1 MRVTWGF
8 GWPNYAMLCHK
19 CLNKNE
25 HPVHTLSNS
34 LSPHHTHTRTR
45 ACMPHTAGFLALLD
59 EPESDLKLFALKRL
73 DEVNT
78 FSTLSC

>member
-1 MRVTWGF
+1 
-8 GWPNYAMLCHK
+8 
-19 CLNKNE
+19 
-25 HPVHTLSNS
+25 
-34 LSPHHTHTRTR
+34 
-45 ACMPHTAGFLALLD
+45 MPHTAGFLALLD